1 MYKILE
7 VASFAADQTQ
17 DENNLD
23 IYLKMYKETR
33 AFPEML

>member
-7 VASFAADQTQ
+7 AASFAVDQTQ

-23 IYLKMYKETR
+23 IYLKMYKETH
-33 AFPEML
+33 AFPKMF